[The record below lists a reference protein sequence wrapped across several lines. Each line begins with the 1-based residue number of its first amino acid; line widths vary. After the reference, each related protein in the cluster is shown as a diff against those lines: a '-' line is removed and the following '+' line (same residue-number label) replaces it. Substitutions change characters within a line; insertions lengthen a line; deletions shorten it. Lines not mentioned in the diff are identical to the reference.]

1 MPDTLENKAENLR
14 KRLVKKIRAN
24 EPKRLKRQA
33 IRLRALRYAFSPKE
47 LGNGIEEKD
56 VRKRLKISKNLE
68 ESYLLYLQELKKNPT
83 KKMVFPWDSPLRRFL
98 FILIFWLPRF
108 LRWSL
113 WSLFILFVINYLP
126 GPTQHIVEISAAHL
140 IYKTAPIQ
148 RMPVKLESYAH
159 SANIVDANGLIL
171 KSYGKREVTTKIS
184 SEVKKA
190 LLACEDHY
198 FLPHAKNQWYVNFF
212 LIHAGVSWFNL
223 AGAVIDT
230 LQGNTR
236 GASTLV
242 MQNAKKIL
250 GNTERTIRA
259 KLEEIIISYLL
270 VARFGKEKN
279 LDFYINTVP
288 VGSNIY
294 GYPAGAKN
302 YFKKDL
308 SELNFQQLV
317 TIGSFIPNHN
327 RQLAF
332 YEISSGKNFEE
343 LSPNRVRHAKAAMQ
357 KVNLALG
364 WLLRQEEI
372 TDEQYQQWLL
382 TDEESIHRIG
392 LRDFSSPLYGEEE
405 WSSWNTIKEVCS
417 RSYLIDGRWVD
428 GVSLIL
434 DVKGDV
440 VIETEVDLT
449 LAAHVKE
456 SITDFLGSNE
466 YRSILRERNLNSWEK
481 DLDRFRQRKVEAPF
495 SDFDGF
501 MERLFTDINV
511 GVILINQWGEIV
523 AYAGGKEF
531 YSNNDSSGQNGGK
544 KKNPIIIDLMN
555 RKATITVSS
564 TIKPVVGYYTMVAK
578 NVDLSATFP
587 DSPLEYKYS
596 KSADREIWLP
606 RNWYGYDAKGKGLNR
621 YWGRKYTLLDAQVL
635 SINTIFARLYRQ
647 WDIRNSMLIGFNRI
661 GLDYNREDAKYWP
674 FGIGAS
680 SVPVQQWL
688 GVYNA
693 FLDGKYRKPTFV
705 RRILVNDKV
714 VYDRQS
720 DPEMSPVDLFDA
732 KRERKD
738 EMYAL
743 YEVCQ
748 RGTGKSVK
756 SEFKYYKNLISG
768 KTGTAPNG
776 KSSLFISHFNPY
788 QNRMRHSEHTVTM
801 IVAFMTNSGG
811 YQNVGNSTEGPT
823 KIAGRIYN
831 YLFEKE
837 LERMMDEE
845 LEEAKH
851 INVHFLNNH
860 VYWANVNRYMDRLL
874 NDKCGKE
881 YIYENILGVD
891 GYREALRQILNTRT
905 KIYTGRDDLFDQL
918 VDYYCMQDKIVK
930 LNSSK

>member
-1 MPDTLENKAENLR
+1 M
-14 KRLVKKIRAN
+14 I
-24 EPKRLKRQA
+24 
-33 IRLRALRYAFSPKE
+33 
-47 LGNGIEEKD
+47 
-56 VRKRLKISKNLE
+56 
-68 ESYLLYLQELKKNPT
+68 
-83 KKMVFPWDSPLRRFL
+83 FPWDSPLRRFL

-108 LRWSL
+108 LRWTL
-113 WSLFILFVINYLP
+113 WGLFVLLLINYLP

-140 IYKTAPIQ
+140 ISKTAPIK
-148 RMPVKLESYAH
+148 RMPVNLESYAH
-159 SANIVDANGLIL
+159 SANIVDAKGLII

-184 SEVKKA
+184 SKVKKA

-198 FLPHAKNQWYVNFF
+198 FLPHAKNPWYVNFF

-242 MQNAKKIL
+242 MQNAKKVL
-250 GNTERTIRA
+250 GNTERTIGA

-270 VARFGKEKN
+270 VTRFGKEKN

-332 YEISSGKNFEE
+332 YEISSGKSFAE
-343 LSPNRVRHAKAAMQ
+343 LSPNRVRHAKAARQ

-364 WLLRQEEI
+364 WLLKQEEI

-382 TDEESIHRIG
+382 TDEESIRRIG

-405 WSSWNTIKEVCS
+405 WSSWNAIKEVCS
-417 RSYLIDGRWVD
+417 RSYLIDGRRVD

-456 SITDFLGSNE
+456 SITDFLGNNE
-466 YRSILRERNLNSWEK
+466 YRSVLRERNLNSWEK
-481 DLDRFRQRKVEAPF
+481 DLNRFRQRKVEAPF

-523 AYAGGKEF
+523 TYVGGKEF
-531 YSNNDSSGQNGGK
+531 YSNSGSSRKNGGK
-544 KKNPIIIDLMN
+544 KENPIIIDLMN
-555 RKATITVSS
+555 RKANITLSS
-564 TIKPVVGYYTMVAK
+564 TIKPVISYYTMVAK
-578 NVDLSATFP
+578 NVDLNATFP
-587 DSPLEYKYS
+587 DRPLEYKYS

-606 RNWYGYDAKGKGLNR
+606 RNWYGYDAKGKGMNR
-621 YWGRKYTLLDAQVL
+621 YWGRKYSLLDAQVL

-661 GLDYNREDAKYWP
+661 GLDYNKEDAKYWP

-720 DPEMSPVDLFDA
+720 DPELSPVDLFDA

-748 RGTGKSVK
+748 RGSGESVK

-851 INVHFLNNH
+851 VNVHFLNNH

-930 LNSSK
+930 MN

>member
-1 MPDTLENKAENLR
+1 MENKAENLR

-24 EPKRLKRQA
+24 EPKRLRMQA

-47 LGNGIEEKD
+47 LKNGIEEKD
-56 VRKRLKISKNLE
+56 VEKRLKISKNLE
-68 ESYLLYLQELKKNPT
+68 ASYLLYLKELKKNPT
-83 KKMVFPWDSPLRRFL
+83 KKMIFPWDSPLRRFL

-113 WSLFILFVINYLP
+113 WGLFILFVINYLP
-126 GPTQHIVEISAAHL
+126 GPTQHIVEISVAHL

-148 RMPVKLESYAH
+148 RIPVNLESYAH
-159 SANIVDANGLIL
+159 SANIVDRNGLIL

-184 SEVKKA
+184 SDVKKA

-198 FLPHAKNQWYVNFF
+198 FLPHVQNPWYVNFF

-223 AGAVIDT
+223 AGAVKDT

-242 MQNAKKIL
+242 MQNAKKVL
-250 GNTERTIRA
+250 GNTDRTIGA

-270 VARFGKEKN
+270 VSQFGKEEN

-294 GYPAGAKN
+294 GYSAGAKN

-308 SELNFQQLV
+308 SELNFQQLL
-317 TIGSFIPNHN
+317 TISSFIPNHN

-332 YEISSGKNFEE
+332 YEISSGKNFDE
-343 LSPNRVRHAKAAMQ
+343 LSSDRVRHAKAAIQ

-364 WLLRQEEI
+364 WLLKQEEI
-372 TDEQYQQWLL
+372 TNEQYQQWLL
-382 TDEESIHRIG
+382 ADEESIRKIG
-392 LRDFSSPLYGEEE
+392 LRNFRSPLYGDEKA
-405 WSSWNTIKEVCS
+405 WSSWNAIKEVCS
-417 RSYLIDGRWVD
+417 RNYKIDGHQVD

-440 VIETEVDLT
+440 VIETEVDLS

-456 SITDFLGSNE
+456 SITDFLGSKKYKN
-466 YRSILRERNLNSWEK
+466 ILRGRNLNTWEK
-481 DLDRFRQRKVEAPF
+481 DLNRFQQRNVKAPF

-511 GVILINQWGEIV
+511 GVIIINQWGEIV
-523 AYAGGKEF
+523 TYVGGKEF
-531 YSNNDSSGQNGGK
+531 HTIRGTSRKNDGEK
-544 KKNPIIIDLMN
+544 ENPIIIDLMN
-555 RKATITVSS
+555 RKATITPSS
-564 TIKPVVGYYTMVAK
+564 TIKPVVSYYTMVAK
-578 NVDLSATFP
+578 NVDLSATFA

-606 RNWYGYDAKGKGLNR
+606 RNWYGYDEKGNGLNR
-621 YWGRKYTLLDAQVL
+621 YRGRKYTLLEAQVL

-647 WDIRNSMLIGFNRI
+647 WDIRNSMLIGLNRI
-661 GLDYNREDAKYWP
+661 GLDYNKEDAKYWP

-680 SVPVQQWL
+680 SIPVQQWL
-688 GVYNA
+688 GIYNA
-693 FLDGKYRKPTFV
+693 FLDGKYREPTFV
-705 RRILVNDKV
+705 RRILVNGKV
-714 VYDRQS
+714 VYDRQF
-720 DPEMSPVDLFDA
+720 DPELSPVDLFDA

-768 KTGTAPNG
+768 KTGTAPDG

-788 QNRMRHSEHTVTM
+788 QNRMRYSEHTVTM

-851 INVHFLNNH
+851 VNADFLNNH

-874 NDKCGKE
+874 NEKCGKE

-918 VDYYCMQDKIVK
+918 IDYYCMQDKIVK
-930 LNSSK
+930 IN

>member
-1 MPDTLENKAENLR
+1 
-14 KRLVKKIRAN
+14 
-24 EPKRLKRQA
+24 
-33 IRLRALRYAFSPKE
+33 
-47 LGNGIEEKD
+47 
-56 VRKRLKISKNLE
+56 
-68 ESYLLYLQELKKNPT
+68 
-83 KKMVFPWDSPLRRFL
+83 
-98 FILIFWLPRF
+98 
-108 LRWSL
+108 
-113 WSLFILFVINYLP
+113 
-126 GPTQHIVEISAAHL
+126 
-140 IYKTAPIQ
+140 
-148 RMPVKLESYAH
+148 
-159 SANIVDANGLIL
+159 
-171 KSYGKREVTTKIS
+171 
-184 SEVKKA
+184 
-190 LLACEDHY
+190 
-198 FLPHAKNQWYVNFF
+198 
-212 LIHAGVSWFNL
+212 
-223 AGAVIDT
+223 
-230 LQGNTR
+230 
-236 GASTLV
+236 
-242 MQNAKKIL
+242 
-250 GNTERTIRA
+250 
-259 KLEEIIISYLL
+259 
-270 VARFGKEKN
+270 
-279 LDFYINTVP
+279 
-288 VGSNIY
+288 
-294 GYPAGAKN
+294 
-302 YFKKDL
+302 
-308 SELNFQQLV
+308 
-317 TIGSFIPNHN
+317 
-327 RQLAF
+327 
-332 YEISSGKNFEE
+332 
-343 LSPNRVRHAKAAMQ
+343 MQ
-357 KVNLALG
+357 KMNLALG

-382 TDEESIHRIG
+382 TDEESIRRIG

-456 SITDFLGSNE
+456 SITDFLGSKE
-466 YRSILRERNLNSWEK
+466 YRSVLRERNMNSWKK

-523 AYAGGKEF
+523 DYAGGKEF
-531 YSNNDSSGQNGGK
+531 YSNSDSSRQNGGK

-606 RNWYGYDAKGKGLNR
+606 RNWYGYDAKGKGMNR
-621 YWGRKYTLLDAQVL
+621 YWGRKYSLLDAQVL
-635 SINTIFARLYRQ
+635 SVNTIFARLYRQ

-680 SVPVQQWL
+680 GVPVQQWL

-705 RRILVNDKV
+705 RRILVNGKV
-714 VYDRQS
+714 IYDRQS
-720 DPEMSPVDLFDA
+720 DPELSPVDLFDY
-732 KRERKD
+732 KKERKD

-748 RGTGKSVK
+748 RGKGKSVK

-823 KIAGRIYN
+823 KIAGMIYN
-831 YLFEKE
+831 YVFEKE
-837 LERMMDEE
+837 LERMIDEE

-851 INVHFLNNH
+851 TNVHFLNNH